1 MFLIYAID
9 DKVITPNEF
18 LEYYSISN
26 LKLNSLCLYHN
37 KMNQSKCKLAN
48 LDYSDHKRNI
58 LIDYLLLLLINIFKI
73 LFLDLNQKRLKSFFE
88 KVDTSRNTLLF
99 STFIFYFNI

>member
-18 LEYYSISN
+18 LEYYSVSN
-26 LKLNSLCLYHN
+26 LKLNSLCLYHD

-58 LIDYLLLLLINIFKI
+58 LIDYFTIIANK
-73 LFLDLNQKRLKSFFE
+73 
-88 KVDTSRNTLLF
+88 
-99 STFIFYFNI
+99 YF